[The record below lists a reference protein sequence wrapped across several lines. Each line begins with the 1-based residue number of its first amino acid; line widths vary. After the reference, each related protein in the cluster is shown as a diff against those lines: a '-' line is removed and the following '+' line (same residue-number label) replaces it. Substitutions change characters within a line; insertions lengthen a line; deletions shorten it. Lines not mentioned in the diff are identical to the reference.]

1 MGVDSNNRLRDQI
14 KSKISWPN
22 VADDDKHTY
31 LGVFTRTGDVG
42 VSLNS
47 YSGECLGN
55 LDNCP
60 NGLSLSFWMN
70 YNGKRRGFFS
80 VRLVDFL
87 ICLMNCLF
95 KNCLTSFKATFQKTY
110 LLPVKYQRRKLSQVC
125 DENLSRFSSIS
136 ECNRNSY

>member
-14 KSKISWPN
+14 KSKIAWPN
-22 VADDDKHTY
+22 VADEDKHTY
-31 LGVFTRTGDVG
+31 LGVLTRTGDVG

-70 YNGKRRGFFS
+70 YNGKRRGLFFCA
-80 VRLVDFL
+80 F
-87 ICLMNCLF
+87 
-95 KNCLTSFKATFQKTY
+95 
-110 LLPVKYQRRKLSQVC
+110 
-125 DENLSRFSSIS
+125 SRFSDLFNELFIQ
-136 ECNRNSY
+136 ELFDFL

>member
-1 MGVDSNNRLRDQI
+1 MGVDSINRLRDQI
-14 KSKISWPN
+14 KSKIAWPN

-31 LGVFTRTGDVG
+31 LGVLTRTGDVG

-70 YNGKRRGFFS
+70 YNGKRRGF
-80 VRLVDFL
+80 
-87 ICLMNCLF
+87 
-95 KNCLTSFKATFQKTY
+95 SFCAF
-110 LLPVKYQRRKLSQVC
+110 
-125 DENLSRFSSIS
+125 SRFSDLFNGLFIQ
-136 ECNRNSY
+136 ELFDFL